1 MGRFAGDGARRRDA
15 DAMRS
20 RRVRLTGHPCS
31 ELTAGKLAK
40 ERLHGQSTAVLPGG
54 RKQINTTI

>member
-1 MGRFAGDGARRRDA
+1 MGRFACDGARRRDA
-15 DAMRS
+15 DAM
-20 RRVRLTGHPCS
+20 
-31 ELTAGKLAK
+31 TAGKLAM